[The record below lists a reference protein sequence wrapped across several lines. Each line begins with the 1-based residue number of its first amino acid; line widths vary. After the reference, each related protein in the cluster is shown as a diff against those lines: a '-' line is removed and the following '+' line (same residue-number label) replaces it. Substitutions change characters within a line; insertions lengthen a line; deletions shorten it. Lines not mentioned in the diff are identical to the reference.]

1 MVSCHLC
8 EPPCSPLS
16 ITARTSQT
24 KTFLRVCFSRSY
36 LLIIYYTLLLRLS
49 IWNFLLPPTINYFI
63 ITLAQDN
70 YAISKLFNVGIAQL
84 ISIPSLISS
93 RLYQLAK
100 SKVMNSIS
108 LPMINIFLSCS

>member
-49 IWNFLLPPTINYFI
+49 IWNFFHPNNKLFI
-63 ITLAQDN
+63 ITLAQDD
-70 YAISKLFNVGIAQL
+70 YEISKLFKVGIAQL

>member
-49 IWNFLLPPTINYFI
+49 IWNFLPPPTINYFI
-63 ITLAQDN
+63 ITLAQDD
-70 YAISKLFNVGIAQL
+70 YEISKLFKVGIAQL